1 MRINIFYGYSY
12 LLQGENYIESRPT
25 NKIFLQSVRKQT
37 ETDRKQK
44 SGILDMS
51 IPDTPEKVNN
61 NPFRVLYLQV
71 YNSKNTPKISHRG
84 WGSLHYIPFPPS
96 FLHFL
101 QIDISY
107 ICNNQIYTSSLHNH
121 RCFSE

>member
-1 MRINIFYGYSY
+1 MRINIFYDYSY

-61 NPFRVLYLQV
+61 MPAKDNLYHMRHANIWFDKKYQA
-71 YNSKNTPKISHRG
+71 KEHRI
-84 WGSLHYIPFPPS
+84 LKKC
-96 FLHFL
+96 L
-101 QIDISY
+101 
-107 ICNNQIYTSSLHNH
+107 
-121 RCFSE
+121 FS

>member
-1 MRINIFYGYSY
+1 MRINIFYDYSY
-12 LLQGENYIESRPT
+12 LLQSENYIESRPT

-61 NPFRVLYLQV
+61 KPFPSFIFAGLQFQ
-71 YNSKNTPKISHRG
+71 KHTKISHRG
-84 WGSLHYIPFPPS
+84 WENSHYIPFPPFS
-96 FLHFL
+96 LHFL
-101 QIDISY
+101 QTSLLRICDSNSSY
-107 ICNNQIYTSSLHNH
+107 SST
-121 RCFSE
+121 

>member
-1 MRINIFYGYSY
+1 MRINIFYDYSY
-12 LLQGENYIESRPT
+12 LLQGEIYIESRPT

-61 NPFRVLYLQV
+61 
-71 YNSKNTPKISHRG
+71 K
-84 WGSLHYIPFPPS
+84 PFPMPAK
-96 FLHFL
+96 
-101 QIDISY
+101 
-107 ICNNQIYTSSLHNH
+107 NNLYHMRHANIWFDKKYQAKEH
-121 RCFSE
+121 RILKKYPFS